1 MSCKGVFTE
10 TVLKTGSANWPQ
22 FTVHSR
28 ELTNCSI
35 EFPGELLFLFELNV
49 SLFILV
55 FIHIYIRYVIYT
67 KFFVKNNGYSTEYP

>member
-55 FIHIYIRYVIYT
+55 FIHIYKICYIY
-67 KFFVKNNGYSTEYP
+67 KILCKK